1 LRNRIDA
8 YCKSFAL
15 DFCLFRD
22 YWASTYRI
30 DGTKSGLI
38 SVNYNAVF
46 EKAIDRLHA
55 EGRYRVF
62 IDILRNKGNYPSAR
76 CFAGHNGPK
85 DITVWCSNDYLCMGQ
100 HPDVISAMENA
111 LHDVG
116 AGSGG
121 TRNIG
126 GNTHYHVELEQE
138 LADLHGKDGAL
149 LFTSGYVS
157 NDATLSTLAKVL
169 PGCIIYSD
177 ELNHA
182 SMIAG
187 IRNAGCEKRVWRHND
202 LAHLEELLAADDPE
216 APKLIAFESVYSMD
230 GDVAP
235 IGAVCDL
242 ADKYNALTYCD
253 EVHAVGMYGARGG
266 GISERDAVADRV
278 TIIEGTLGKAFGVMG
293 GYIAADQNIIDVIRS
308 YAPGFIFTTSLSPV
322 LVAGV
327 LAAVRHLK
335 ASSVERDAQQAN
347 AAMLKKLFAEAG
359 LPVMLSNTHIV
370 PLMVG
375 DPVKAKKISDI
386 LLAEYGVYV
395 QPINY
400 PTVPRG
406 TERLRFTPGPQH
418 NEGMMRNL
426 TSALVEIWGR
436 MEMPVA
442 QAA

>member
-1 LRNRIDA
+1 MDYQRV
-8 YCKSFAL
+8 FAQ
-15 DFCLFRD
+15 
-22 YWASTYRI
+22 
-30 DGTKSGLI
+30 
-38 SVNYNAVF
+38 
-46 EKAIDRLHA
+46 AIDRLHA

-62 IDILRNKGNYPSAR
+62 IDILRNKGAFPNAR

-85 DITVWCSNDYLCMGQ
+85 PITVWCSNDYLAMGQ
-100 HPDVISAMENA
+100 HPDVIAAMEEA
-111 LHDVG
+111 LHNVG

-126 GNTHYHVELEQE
+126 GNTHYHVELEAE
-138 LADLHGKDGAL
+138 LADLHGKEAAL

-157 NDATLSTLAKVL
+157 NEATLSTLAKIL
-169 PGCIIYSD
+169 PGCIIFSD
-177 ELNHA
+177 ALNHA

-187 IRNAGCEKRVWRHND
+187 IRNSGCEKRIFRHND
-202 LAHLEELLAADDPE
+202 LAHLEELLAEADPA

-235 IGAVCDL
+235 IAAICDL
-242 ADKYNALTYCD
+242 ADRYNALTYLD

-266 GISERDAVADRV
+266 GISERDEVAHRV
-278 TIIEGTLGKAFGVMG
+278 SLIEGTLGKAIGVMG
-293 GYIAADQNIIDVIRS
+293 GYVAADRNVIDVIRS

-322 LVAGV
+322 LVAGA
-327 LAAVRHLK
+327 LASVKHLK
-335 ASSVERDAQQAN
+335 ASNVERNAQQA
-347 AAMLKKLFAEAG
+347 AAASLKAIFEEHG
-359 LPVMLSNTHIV
+359 LPILPSTTHIV

-406 TERLRFTPGPQH
+406 TERLRFTPGPAH
-418 NEGMMRNL
+418 DEAMMREL
-426 TSALVEIWGR
+426 AGALVEIWDR
-436 MEMPVA
+436 LEMRVA
-442 QAA
+442 A

>member
-1 LRNRIDA
+1 MDYNRI
-8 YCKSFAL
+8 FA
-15 DFCLFRD
+15 
-22 YWASTYRI
+22 S
-30 DGTKSGLI
+30 
-38 SVNYNAVF
+38 
-46 EKAIDRLHA
+46 AIDRLHA

-62 IDILRNKGNYPSAR
+62 IDILRNKGSYPNAR

-85 DITVWCSNDYLCMGQ
+85 PITVWCSNDYLAMGQ
-100 HPDVISAMENA
+100 HPKVVAAMEEA

-126 GNTHYHVELEQE
+126 GNTHYHVDLEAE

-157 NDATLSTLAKVL
+157 NEATLATLGKIL
-169 PGCIIYSD
+169 PGCVIFSD

-187 IRNAGCEKRVWRHND
+187 IRNSGCEKRVFRHND
-202 LAHLEELLAADDPE
+202 LAHLEELLAAENPDT
-216 APKLIAFESVYSMD
+216 PKLIAFESVYSMD
-230 GDVAP
+230 GDVAD
-235 IGAVCDL
+235 IAAICDL
-242 ADKYNALTYCD
+242 ADAYNALTYCD
-253 EVHAVGMYGARGG
+253 EVHAVGMYGPRGG
-266 GISERDAVADRV
+266 GITERDGVADRV

-293 GYIAADQNIIDVIRS
+293 GYITASRDIIDVIRS

-322 LVAGV
+322 IVAGV
-327 LAAVRHLK
+327 LASVRHLK
-335 ASSVERDAQQAN
+335 ASSEERDAQQAS
-347 AAMLKKLFAEAG
+347 AAMLKSLFSEAG
-359 LPVMLSNTHIV
+359 LPVMDTTTHIV

-406 TERLRFTPGPQH
+406 TERLRFTPGPAH
-418 NEGMMRNL
+418 DEPMMREL
-426 TSALVEIWGR
+426 TDALVEIWGR
-436 MEMPVA
+436 MELRK
-442 QAA
+442 AA

>member
-1 LRNRIDA
+1 M
-8 YCKSFAL
+8 
-15 DFCLFRD
+15 
-22 YWASTYRI
+22 
-30 DGTKSGLI
+30 
-38 SVNYNAVF
+38 NYNAVF

-62 IDILRNKGNYPSAR
+62 IDILRNKGNYPNAR

-126 GNTHYHVELEQE
+126 GNTHYHVELEHE

-202 LAHLEELLAADDPE
+202 MAHLEELLAADDPE
-216 APKLIAFESVYSMD
+216 VPKLIAFESVYSMD

-235 IGAVCDL
+235 IAAVCDL

-347 AAMLKKLFAEAG
+347 AAMLKKLFADAG

-375 DPVKAKKISDI
+375 DPVKAKKVSDI

-418 NEGMMRNL
+418 HEGMMRDL
-426 TSALVEIWGR
+426 TAALLEIWGR

>member
-1 LRNRIDA
+1 MGA
-8 YCKSFAL
+8 HA
-15 DFCLFRD
+15 
-22 YWASTYRI
+22 
-30 DGTKSGLI
+30 
-38 SVNYNAVF
+38 VNYDSVF
-46 EKAIDRLHA
+46 DKAIERLHD

-62 IDILRNKGNYPSAR
+62 IDILRNKGAFPNAR

-85 DITVWCSNDYLCMGQ
+85 PITVWCSNDYLAMGQ
-100 HPDVISAMENA
+100 HPKVIAAMEEA

-126 GNTHYHVELEQE
+126 GNTHYHVELERE
-138 LADLHGKDGAL
+138 LADLHGKEGAL

-157 NDATLSTLAKVL
+157 NDATLSTLARIL
-169 PGCIIYSD
+169 PGCIIFSD

-187 IRNAGCEKRVWRHND
+187 IRNSGCEKQVWRHND
-202 LAHLEELLAADDPE
+202 LAHLEELLAATDP
-216 APKLIAFESVYSMD
+216 AVPKLIAFESVYSMD

-235 IGAVCDL
+235 IHAICDL
-242 ADKYNALTYCD
+242 ADKYNALTYID

-266 GISERDAVADRV
+266 GISERDEAAHRI

-293 GYIAADQNIIDVIRS
+293 GYIAAESRIIDVIRS

-327 LAAVRHLK
+327 LAAVKHLK
-335 ASSVERDAQQAN
+335 ASSEERDAQQRH
-347 AAMLKKLFAEAG
+347 AAMLKDLMREAG
-359 LPVMLSNTHIV
+359 LPVMDSTTHIV

-375 DPVKAKKISDI
+375 DPVRAKAIADI

-406 TERLRFTPGPQH
+406 TERLRFTPGPAH
-418 NEGMMRNL
+418 TEPMMREL
-426 TSALVEIWGR
+426 TAALVEIWER
-436 MEMPVA
+436 FALEVKR
-442 QAA
+442 AA